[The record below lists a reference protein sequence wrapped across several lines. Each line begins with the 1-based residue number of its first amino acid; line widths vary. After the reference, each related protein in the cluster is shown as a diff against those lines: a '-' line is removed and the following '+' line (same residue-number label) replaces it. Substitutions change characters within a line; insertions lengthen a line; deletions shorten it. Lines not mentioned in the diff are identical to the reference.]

1 MLSYTDIHTHS
12 LPKQPNVKRIRNFLS
27 TEEHANRLAEEEYFS
42 VGLHPWYINKLNIS
56 KEISYIQSLA
66 NEKSFVAIGET
77 GIDKVIE
84 RDIAFQRLR
93 FYELIELSEELKRP
107 LIIHSVKGSNEVIN
121 AFKTLKPSQK
131 WIIHGFNQRWSVAE
145 SFLEND
151 IQLSFG
157 SSLLKNE
164 TTREVFKKMPLG
176 SYFLET
182 NDSDDKIETI
192 FAEAAILNEL
202 PLETIQLNLEQQ
214 FNQLFTR

>member
-1 MLSYTDIHTHS
+1 MLIYTDLHS
-12 LPKQPNVKRIRNFLS
+12 HSIKKQSNVKRIRNFLS
-27 TEEHANRLAEEEYFS
+27 AEAHAKISTAEEYFS
-42 VGLHPWYINKLNIS
+42 IGLHPWYIKLLDIR
-56 KEISYIQSLA
+56 KEINYIQSLA

-84 RDIAFQRLR
+84 RDIAFQKLR

-121 AFKTLKPSQK
+121 AFHTIKPSQK
-131 WIIHGFNQRWSVAE
+131 WIIHGFNQRWTVAE

-151 IQLSFG
+151 ILLSFG
-157 SSLLKNE
+157 SALLKNE
-164 TTREVFKKMPLG
+164 STRAVFKKIPAG

-182 NDSDDKIETI
+182 DESDDEIETI
-192 FAEAAILNEL
+192 FAEAAFLSEL

>member
-1 MLSYTDIHTHS
+1 MLIYTDIHTHS
-12 LPKQPNVKRIRNFLS
+12 LSKQRNVKRIRNFLS
-27 TEEHANRLAEEEYFS
+27 AEDHAKQSTEENYFS
-42 VGLHPWYINKLNIS
+42 IGLHPWFINKLNIS
-56 KEISYIQSLA
+56 KEINYIQSLA

-84 RDIAFQRLR
+84 RDIAFQKLR

-107 LIIHSVKGSNEVIN
+107 LIVHSVKGSNEVIN
-121 AFKTLKPSQK
+121 AYKSTKPSQK

-151 IQLSFG
+151 ILLSFG
-157 SSLLKNE
+157 SSLIKNE

-182 NDSDDKIETI
+182 DESDDEIETI
-192 FAEAAILNEL
+192 FAEAALLSEL
-202 PLETIQLNLEQQ
+202 PLETIQFNLEQQ

>member
-1 MLSYTDIHTHS
+1 MLNYIDIHSHS
-12 LPKQPNVKRIRNFLS
+12 LTKPSNVKRIHNFLS
-27 TEEHANRLAEEEYFS
+27 AEDHAKQLIEEKYFS
-42 VGLHPWYINKLNIS
+42 IGLHPWYINKLNVS
-56 KEISYIQSLA
+56 KEINYIQSLA

-84 RDIAFQRLR
+84 RDIAFQKLI

-107 LIIHSVKGSNEVIN
+107 LIIHSVKGSNEVVT
-121 AFKTLKPSQK
+121 AFKTIKPSQK

-145 SFLEND
+145 SFLENE
-151 IQLSFG
+151 ILLSFG

-176 SYFLET
+176 SYFLES
-182 NDSDDKIETI
+182 DESDDEIETI
-192 FAEAAILNEL
+192 FAEAATLSEL
-202 PLETIQLNLEQQ
+202 PLETIQFNLEQQ

>member
-1 MLSYTDIHTHS
+1 MLNYIDIHSHS
-12 LPKQPNVKRIRNFLS
+12 LTKQRNVKRIRNFLS
-27 TEEHANRLAEEEYFS
+27 SEEHAKQSTEETYFS
-42 VGLHPWYINKLNIS
+42 IGLHPWYINKLTIS
-56 KEISYIQSLA
+56 KEINYIKSLT

-77 GIDKVIE
+77 GIDKVVE
-84 RDIAFQRLR
+84 RDIAFQKLR

-121 AFKTLKPSQK
+121 AFKTIKPSQK

-151 IQLSFG
+151 ILLSFG

-164 TTREVFKKMPLG
+164 TSREVFKKMSLG
-176 SYFLET
+176 RYFLET
-182 NDSDDKIETI
+182 DESDDEIETI
-192 FAEAAILNEL
+192 FAEAALLSEL
-202 PLETIQLNLEQQ
+202 PIETIQLKLEQQ